1 MLRVAENIL
10 ERELKRQEGIDDWQV
25 QEVEVRLGQKLPAPV
40 AEFYTSVGNIS
51 LFMNGHHHFFN
62 LEELFIKND
71 KLVFL
76 AENQRVLHWAVDLAN
91 QKTVY
96 QTTSDI
102 EAEHFVWHKEVF
114 ELEQFLEMM
123 LFVQCVF
130 ADEEYHRRLE
140 GGYTHFAYLEIANV
154 KEYTLTWLL
163 DRLKEQWQN
172 VVKGND
178 VTVFVYPKSILL
190 YFIDSAGNP
199 DKTSMIWMCTKDQRL
214 FDEWV
219 DVYGFME
226 L

>member
-1 MLRVAENIL
+1 MLKVAENIL
-10 ERELKRQEGIDDWQV
+10 GRKLKIQEGIDHLQV
-25 QEVEVRLGQKLPAPV
+25 QQVKAKLGEKLPKV
-40 AEFYTSVGNIS
+40 LEEFYSYVGNIS
-51 LFMNGHHHFFN
+51 LFMEGNHRFFN
-62 LEELFIKND
+62 VEELFIKD
-71 KLVFL
+71 EKLVFL
-76 AENQRVLHWAVDLAN
+76 AENQQVLYWAVDLAN

-102 EAEHFVWHKEVF
+102 ESEHFVWHKEEF

-123 LFVQCVF
+123 LFVQCVC
-130 ADEEYHRRLE
+130 ADEEYHRILE
-140 GGYTHFAYLEIANV
+140 GGYTYFAYLEV
-154 KEYTLTWLL
+154 KNAKEHTLTWLL

-172 VVKGND
+172 VVQGND
-178 VTVFVYPKSILL
+178 VAVFLYPKSMLI

-214 FDEWV
+214 FDEWI